1 MLDPTSSGRLTSI
14 RRRLRWSVGL
24 ILLAAARLAVANPEQ
39 SDAVLACPFSKP
51 EQARLL
57 GHRSV
62 EQGAYQ
68 RAGECYRVAGD
79 YDRANSAFIDASRVA
94 ATATSRQ
101 LAQDRDQAKAQ
112 WRRLQAA
119 LHRKR

>member
-1 MLDPTSSGRLTSI
+1 MLDATSSVRLTSI
-14 RRRLRWSVGL
+14 RRRLRSSVGL

-39 SDAVLACPFSKP
+39 SDTVPACPFSEP
-51 EQARLL
+51 EHARLL
-57 GHRSV
+57 ADRSV

-68 RAGECYRVAGD
+68 RAGECYKVAGD
-79 YDRANSAFIDASRVA
+79 YDRANSAFIEASRVA
-94 ATATSRQ
+94 ARASSRQ

-112 WRRLQAA
+112 WQRLQAA